1 MEGVEAWESRIKLIK
16 VRRATWRADRDGT
29 LMAEN
34 KKKISAAPSWL
45 GLSGDRESFLFL
57 PERAEVVRRIFEL
70 AIGGMGSYAIANYLD
85 EQKVP
90 PFTRSSS
97 WDHTT
102 IDYMLRNRAT
112 YGEYQ
117 PKSFASG
124 HKKGI
129 PNGPPIPNYYPA
141 VIGKEMFE
149 AAQIARR
156 QNLTNRGRK
165 GNDLANIFGG
175 LTTCAY
181 CGSAVIFH
189 RVTNIQV
196 LVCEQELNDR
206 GCSRTAW
213 TYRDFEITVLAF
225 LAHPALA
232 ERLQGEQRDQLLKL
246 VDAIG
251 NLSRDQDQLYAKR
264 VDIAVLLKQI
274 VTSLIIHSA
283 GEFPTPRLPS
293 AQVRRDISGR
303 FLDVRLWE
311 GPLYRCISVA

>member
-45 GLSGDRESFLFL
+45 GLSGDRESFLFQ
-57 PERAEVVRRIFEL
+57 PERAEVVRQIFEL

-90 PFTRSSS
+90 PFTQSSS
-97 WDHTT
+97 WDH
-102 IDYMLRNRAT
+102 
-112 YGEYQ
+112 
-117 PKSFASG
+117 ASG

-303 FLDVRLWE
+303 FLDVRLWD